1 MPYKEFEISDIG
13 KVTIYKRKGTRSL
26 RLTVAPDG
34 SVRVTMPT
42 WAPYQAGVAFIASRR
57 AWIQAQHSRSAT
69 LLVHGQQIGKVHRL
83 VFQPD
88 PLVDTVRTSV
98 RRAEVVVS
106 HSPRTVTSDEVVQA
120 AAQAACWRALK
131 VQSKQLLGQRL
142 EQLALAHNFSYK
154 SLHIKRMKSRWG
166 SCDQHGNIVL
176 NLFLVQLPW
185 EFIDYVILHE
195 LVHTKA
201 LNHGPDFWQL
211 LEIHLPGARAKR
223 RKMKIYRPTLLVA
236 DREAMA

>member
-1 MPYKEFEISDIG
+1 MPYKEFDVNGIG
-13 KVTIYKRKGTRSL
+13 KVKVYKRRGTRSL
-26 RLTVAPDG
+26 RLTVVADG
-34 SVRVTMPT
+34 TVRVTMPI

-57 AWIQAQHSRSAT
+57 AWIQAHHSQSAT

-98 RRAEVVVS
+98 RRAEVIIS
-106 HSPRTVTSDEVVQA
+106 HSPRTLTSDEVVQA

-131 VQSKQLLGQRL
+131 LQSKQLLGRRL
-142 EQLALAHNFSYK
+142 EQLALAHNFTYK
-154 SLHIKRMKSRWG
+154 SLSIKRMKSRWG

-195 LVHTKA
+195 LTHTKA
-201 LNHGPDFWQL
+201 LHHGPDFWQL
-211 LEIHLPGARAKR
+211 LESHLPDARDQR
-223 RKMKIYRPTLLVA
+223 RKMKIYRPSLLVT
-236 DREAMA
+236 DKEAMA